1 MLLRAEKLPVAPDTE
16 IHRGDMLN
24 IHGPEPAVSHVAALD
39 GNVARPTLL
48 STNFVALG
56 LAIFAGALL
65 GLALTFPVGGLRIVL
80 GG

>member
-1 MLLRAEKLPVAPDTE
+1 
-16 IHRGDMLN
+16 MLN

-39 GNVARPTLL
+39 GNVARSTL
-48 STNFVALG
+48 STNFVGLG

-80 GG
+80 GS

>member
-24 IHGPEPAVSHVAALD
+24 IHGPEPAVSHVAAQD
-39 GNVARPTLL
+39 GNVARPTLN
-48 STNFVALG
+48 TNIFALG

-65 GLALTFPVGGLRIVL
+65 GLALISPVGGLRIVP
-80 GG
+80 GS

>member
-1 MLLRAEKLPVAPDTE
+1 MLRRAEKLPVAHDTE

-39 GNVARPTLL
+39 GNVARPTL

-65 GLALTFPVGGLRIVL
+65 GLALTFLVGGLRIVP
-80 GG
+80 GS